1 MADTAQTVY
10 KTEISEF
17 PKFADGKVRD
27 VYDLGDKLLVVATDR
42 LSAFDVVLPNP
53 IPSKGEVLTKMSI
66 FWFDYLKDV
75 VPNHFLTAN
84 IDEYPQE
91 LQKHADILNNRSMLV
106 KKCKRIDF
114 ECIVRGYITGSMWKE
129 YKKIKPKN
137 SKKILHGFV
146 LPDGLEESEKFPNPL
161 FTPSTKA
168 ETGHD
173 ENISQEQMSDSLGK
187 DLVQK
192 LEEVSIGLFEKA
204 SNYAESRGI
213 IIADTKF
220 EFGFDGDELT
230 LIDEVL
236 SPDSSRFWPK
246 YKYAKGRS
254 QESFDKQFIRDY
266 LSKAGWNKKP
276 PAPEVPE
283 DIIEKTSQKYKEAYE
298 LLIE

>member
-1 MADTAQTVY
+1 MADTLQTVY
-10 KTEISEF
+10 RTEISEF

-53 IPSKGEVLTKMSI
+53 IPQKGEVLTKMSV
-66 FWFDYLKDV
+66 FWFDYLSDV
-75 VPNHFLTAN
+75 VPNHFITAN
-84 IDEYPQE
+84 IDEYPHE
-91 LQKHADILNNRSMLV
+91 LQKHADILKNRSMLV

-129 YKKIKPKN
+129 YQKAKSKD
-137 SKKILHGFV
+137 SKKVLHGFV
-146 LPDGLEESEKFPNPL
+146 LPDDLEESEKFPRPL

-168 ETGHD
+168 ESGHD
-173 ENISQEQMSDSLGK
+173 ENISQQEMSDSLGR
-187 DLVQK
+187 DLVQR
-192 LEEVSIGLFEKA
+192 LEEVSIKLFEKA

-266 LSKAGWNKKP
+266 LTKAGWNKKP
-276 PAPEVPE
+276 PAPEIPD

>member
-1 MADTAQTVY
+1 MADTLQTVY
-10 KTEISEF
+10 RTEISEF

-27 VYDLGDKLLVVATDR
+27 VYDLGEKLLVIATDR

-53 IPSKGEVLTKMSI
+53 IPNKGEVLTKMSV
-66 FWFDYLKDV
+66 FWFDYLEDV
-75 VPNHFLTAN
+75 VPNHFITAN
-84 IDEYPQE
+84 IDEYPHE
-91 LQKHADILNNRSMLV
+91 LQKHADILKNRSMLV

-129 YKKIKPKN
+129 YQKAK
-137 SKKILHGFV
+137 SKDGKRVLHGFV
-146 LPDGLEESEKFPNPL
+146 LPDDLEESEKLPRPL

-168 ETGHD
+168 ESGHD
-173 ENISQEQMSDSLGK
+173 DNISQEQMSDSLGR
-187 DLVQK
+187 DLVQN
-192 LEEVSIGLFEKA
+192 LEEVSIRLFEKA

-220 EFGFDGDELT
+220 EFGFDGDRLT

-246 YKYAKGRS
+246 YKYARGRS

-266 LSKAGWNKKP
+266 LTRAGWNKKP
-276 PAPEVPE
+276 PAPEIPD
-283 DIIEKTSQKYKEAYE
+283 DIIEKTGQKYKEAYE

>member
-53 IPSKGEVLTKMSI
+53 IPNKGEVLTKMSI

-129 YKKIKPKN
+129 YQKIKPKN
-137 SKKILHGFV
+137 GKKVLHGFV
-146 LPDGLEESEKFPNPL
+146 LPDDLEESEKFPKPL

-192 LEEVSIGLFEKA
+192 LEDVSIGLFEKA
-204 SNYAESRGI
+204 STYAESRGI
-213 IIADTKF
+213 IVADTKF

>member
-1 MADTAQTVY
+1 MADTLQTVY
-10 KTEISEF
+10 RTEISEF

-53 IPSKGEVLTKMSI
+53 IPQKGEVLTKMSV
-66 FWFDYLKDV
+66 FWFDYLNDV
-75 VPNHFLTAN
+75 VPNHFITAN
-84 IDEYPQE
+84 IDEYPHE
-91 LQKHADILNNRSMLV
+91 LQKHADILKNRSMLV

-129 YKKIKPKN
+129 YQKAKSKD
-137 SKKILHGFV
+137 SKKVLHGFV
-146 LPDGLEESEKFPNPL
+146 LPDDLEESEKFPRPL

-168 ETGHD
+168 ESGHD
-173 ENISQEQMSDSLGK
+173 ENISQQEMSDSLGR
-187 DLVQK
+187 DLVQR
-192 LEEVSIGLFEKA
+192 LEEVSIKLFEKA

-266 LSKAGWNKKP
+266 LTKAGWNKKP
-276 PAPEVPE
+276 PAPEIPD

>member
-1 MADTAQTVY
+1 MTDEIKTVY
-10 KTEISEF
+10 RTEIEEF
-17 PKFADGKVRD
+17 PRFAEGKVRD
-27 VYDLGDKLLVVATDR
+27 VYDLGDKLLVVASDR

-53 IPSKGEVLTKMSI
+53 IPNKGFVLTQMSI

-75 VPNHFLTAN
+75 VPNHFITAN
-84 IDEYPQE
+84 LDEYPSE
-91 LQKHADILNNRSMLV
+91 LARHRDVLEGRSMLV

-129 YKKIKPKN
+129 YQKAKEKN
-137 SKKILHGFV
+137 AKKILHGFE
-146 LPDGLEESEKFPNPL
+146 LPNNLEESEKLPKPL

-173 ENISQEQMSDSLGK
+173 ENISQEQMADQIGS
-187 DLVQK
+187 DLVKK
-192 LEEVSIGLFEKA
+192 LEDVSIQLFEKA
-204 SNYAESRGI
+204 SNYAENRGI
-213 IIADTKF
+213 MIADTKF
-220 EFGFDGDELT
+220 EFGFDGDQLT

-246 YKYAKGRS
+246 YKYSKGKS

-266 LSKAGWNKKP
+266 LSQSGWNKKP

-283 DIIEKTSQKYKEAYE
+283 DIIKKTSEKYKEAYE
-298 LLIE
+298 LLVE

>member
-1 MADTAQTVY
+1 MADTGNTVY
-10 KTEISEF
+10 KTDIEEF

-27 VYDLGDKLLVVATDR
+27 VYDLGDKLLVVASDR

-53 IPSKGEVLTKMSI
+53 IPNKGEILTKMSV
-66 FWFDYLKDV
+66 FWFKYLNDV
-75 VPNHFLTAN
+75 VPNHFITAD
-84 IDEYPQE
+84 IHDFPLE
-91 LQKHADILNNRSMLV
+91 LQKHRNILDGRSMLV
-106 KKCKRIDF
+106 KKCQRIDF

-129 YKKIKPKN
+129 YQKIKPKDG
-137 SKKILHGFV
+137 KKVLHGFV
-146 LPDGLEESEKFPNPL
+146 LPDNLEESEKLPKVL

-168 ETGHD
+168 GVGHD
-173 ENISQEQMSDSLGK
+173 ENISQEEMAQSLGEDIVK
-187 DLVQK
+187 K
-192 LEEVSIGLFEKA
+192 LEEVSVRLFEKA
-204 SNYAESRGI
+204 SKYAESRGI

-220 EFGFDGDELT
+220 EFGWDGDNLT

-266 LSKAGWNKKP
+266 LSQVGWNKKP

-283 DIIEKTSQKYKEAYE
+283 EIITKTSQKYREAYE

>member
-1 MADTAQTVY
+1 MADTAQPVY

-53 IPSKGEVLTKMSI
+53 IPNKGEVLTKMSI

-129 YKKIKPKN
+129 YQKIKPKN
-137 SKKILHGFV
+137 GKKVLHGFV
-146 LPDGLEESEKFPNPL
+146 LPDDLEESEKFPKPL

-192 LEEVSIGLFEKA
+192 LEDVSIGLFEKA
-204 SNYAESRGI
+204 STYAESRGI
-213 IIADTKF
+213 IVADTKF

>member
-1 MADTAQTVY
+1 MTETKPVY
-10 KTEISEF
+10 KTEFSEF

-27 VYDLGDKLLVVATDR
+27 VYDLGDKLLVVASDR
-42 LSAFDVVLPNP
+42 LSAFDVVLPDP
-53 IPSKGEVLTKMSI
+53 IPGKGEVLNKMSI

-75 VPNHFLTAN
+75 VPNHFLTADIN
-84 IDEYPQE
+84 EYPEE
-91 LQKHADILNNRSMLV
+91 LKKHREILENRSMLV
-106 KKCKRIDF
+106 KKCQRIDF

-129 YKKIKPKN
+129 YQKIKGKGG
-137 SKKILHGFV
+137 KKELHGFM
-146 LPDGLEESEKFPNPL
+146 LPDDLEESERLPETL

-173 ENISQEQMSDSLGK
+173 ENISQAQMAEKIGIDMVNTLGEISI
-187 DLVQK
+187 K
-192 LEEVSIGLFEKA
+192 LYEKA
-204 SNYAESRGI
+204 RDYADSKGI

-220 EFGFDGDELT
+220 EFGWDGDQLT

-266 LSKAGWNKKP
+266 LSETGWNKKP
-276 PAPEVPE
+276 PAPNVPE
-283 DIIEKTSQKYKEAYE
+283 EIINKTSEKYKEAYE
-298 LLIE
+298 LLID

>member
-1 MADTAQTVY
+1 MADSGNTVY
-10 KTEISEF
+10 KTDIEEF

-27 VYDLGDKLLVVATDR
+27 VYDLGDKLLVVASDR

-53 IPSKGEVLTKMSI
+53 IPNKGEILTKMSV
-66 FWFDYLKDV
+66 FWFKYLKDV
-75 VPNHFLTAN
+75 VPNHFITADIHN
-84 IDEYPQE
+84 FPPE
-91 LQKHADILNNRSMLV
+91 LQKYRDILDGRSMLV
-106 KKCKRIDF
+106 KKCQRIDF

-129 YKKIKPKN
+129 YQKIKPKDG
-137 SKKILHGFV
+137 KRILHGFV
-146 LPDGLEESEKFPNPL
+146 LPDDLEESEKLPKVL

-168 ETGHD
+168 GVGHD
-173 ENISQEQMSDSLGK
+173 ENISQEEMAQSLGEDIVK
-187 DLVQK
+187 K
-192 LEEVSIGLFEKA
+192 LEDVSVRLFEKA
-204 SNYAESRGI
+204 SKYAESRGI

-220 EFGFDGDELT
+220 EFGWDGDNLT

-246 YKYAKGRS
+246 YKYAKGRG

-266 LSKAGWNKKP
+266 LTQVGWNKKP

-283 DIIEKTSQKYKEAYE
+283 EIITKTSQKYREAYE

>member
-1 MADTAQTVY
+1 MADTLQTVY
-10 KTEISEF
+10 RTEISEF
-17 PKFADGKVRD
+17 PKYADGKVRD

-53 IPSKGEVLTKMSI
+53 IPQKGEVLTKMSV
-66 FWFDYLKDV
+66 FWFDYLSDV
-75 VPNHFLTAN
+75 VPNHFITAN
-84 IDEYPQE
+84 IDEYPHE
-91 LQKHADILNNRSMLV
+91 LQKHADTLKNRSMLV

-129 YKKIKPKN
+129 YQKIKPKD

-146 LPDGLEESEKFPNPL
+146 LPDDLEESEKLPKPL

-168 ETGHD
+168 ESGHD
-173 ENISQEQMSDSLGK
+173 ENISQEEMIESLGR

-192 LEEVSIGLFEKA
+192 LEDVSIRLFEKA

-266 LSKAGWNKKP
+266 LTKAGWNKKP
-276 PAPEVPE
+276 PAPEIPD

>member
-53 IPSKGEVLTKMSI
+53 IPNKGEVLTKMSI

-129 YKKIKPKN
+129 YQKIKPKN
-137 SKKILHGFV
+137 GKKVLHGFV
-146 LPDGLEESEKFPNPL
+146 LPDDLEESEKFPEPL

-192 LEEVSIGLFEKA
+192 LEDVSIGLFEKA
-204 SNYAESRGI
+204 STYAESRGI

>member
-53 IPSKGEVLTKMSI
+53 IPNKGEVLTKMSI

-129 YKKIKPKN
+129 YQKIKPKN
-137 SKKILHGFV
+137 GKKVLHGFV
-146 LPDGLEESEKFPNPL
+146 LPDDLEESEKFPEPL

-192 LEEVSIGLFEKA
+192 LEDVSIGLFEKA

-266 LSKAGWNKKP
+266 LSKAGWNKRP